1 MYVVLWKLVNPLL
14 KFEDPRVTLGWIRSR
29 SERRSQQL
37 SRKPVLVHRWKL
49 VDLNRLKW
57 IVAQRVKWVGQHNWP
72 LILRGR
78 REELYIRAW
87 SNGKLGGGGGRWDGN
102 MISAVVEPLQTIIHV
117 FLIYVYVRFLVS
129 NWFSFCHCIWEKFN
143 ITFKRSIISIDSTAV
158 KRIRRPTSIISIGN
172 DYLIETPHLLWSASS
187 KYR

>member
-1 MYVVLWKLVNPLL
+1 MATKFWWYSGQKGNLGPPMYVVLWKLVNPLL

-87 SNGKLGGGGGRWDGN
+87 SNGKLGGGGGGGMGTWF
-102 MISAVVEPLQTIIHV
+102 PL
-117 FLIYVYVRFLVS
+117 LS
-129 NWFSFCHCIWEKFN
+129 NHYRQSFMSFSFMYMWDSWSLIDFPSAIASERN
-143 ITFKRSIISIDSTAV
+143 STSRSKD
-158 KRIRRPTSIISIGN
+158 R
-172 DYLIETPHLLWSASS
+172 
-187 KYR
+187 